1 MAWSAGQDQDQ
12 TLSRFLQPVGDRHQK
27 RTTEFLQAPCWT
39 DRRMNAASA
48 LSRAT
53 IAGSPAVRTALTV
66 LAKGV
71 FLYIAAGQPR
81 GAQSCV
87 LSKAYLIVAPSAE
100 GLTRSPLRWAS

>member
-39 DRRMNAASA
+39 DRRMNTASA

-66 LAKGV
+66 LAKGFFCISRLGSHAV
-71 FLYIAAGQPR
+71 
-81 GAQSCV
+81 
-87 LSKAYLIVAPSAE
+87 PSRVCCQK
-100 GLTRSPLRWAS
+100 LTLL